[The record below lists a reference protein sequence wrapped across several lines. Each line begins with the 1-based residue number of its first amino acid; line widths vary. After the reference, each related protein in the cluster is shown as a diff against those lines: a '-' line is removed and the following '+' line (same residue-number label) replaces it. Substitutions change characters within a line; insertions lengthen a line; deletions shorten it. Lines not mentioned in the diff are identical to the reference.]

1 MDNKMEE
8 TDILQILRQ
17 FAIYRSSLSKEHEDF
32 VRKQIQKEYEFVTK
46 TYELQG
52 RVYKGTYRTDS
63 KRCENIEAYKKESKL
78 ATVLASFGFD
88 VILIEENNSIPG
100 KKPDAIV
107 NGVVMDFKEI
117 EALDEQSVGKN
128 TFGKNYQEAMRK
140 ENSAGVAMYIHNFSE
155 NFVYKNMI
163 KKTSPTRNGMALFF
177 HEDTGNLQLI
187 DMENVRASHYRK
199 IQIITSSVSSE
210 KHIKDITS
218 IIDKRSSVKKRM
230 KNDIER

>member
-1 MDNKMEE
+1 MYE

-17 FAIYRSSLSKEHEDF
+17 FAIYRSSLSKQHEDF

-46 TYELQG
+46 TYELQE
-52 RVYKGTYRTDS
+52 RKYKGTYRTDS
-63 KRCENIEAYKKESKL
+63 KRCENVEAYKKESKL

-117 EALDEQSVGKN
+117 EALDEWSIGKN
-128 TFGKNYQEAMRK
+128 TFGKNYQDAMRK
-140 ENSAGVAMYIHNFSE
+140 ENSAGVAMYIHNFSD

-163 KKTSPTRNGMALFF
+163 KKTSPTKNGMALFF
-177 HEDTGNLQLI
+177 HEDTGKLQLI
-187 DMENVRASHYRK
+187 DMEKVRASHYRNL
-199 IQIITSSVSSE
+199 QIIPLDVSTEKHLKGTTSS
-210 KHIKDITS
+210 T
-218 IIDKRSSVKKRM
+218 DKKSAIKKRI
-230 KNDIER
+230 NNGIER